1 MYYSTNFLYYSPRRS
16 MAFSIVSISE
26 TVVTVRPMIPGPNK
40 DVNVQRNEF
49 DAAIENGNIDFSM
62 YAKQNA
68 VIDGFNKVST
78 NKLRGGVAVVTRW
91 PHKPK
96 TAGSS
101 PAPATK
107 Q

>member
-1 MYYSTNFLYYSPRRS
+1 MHYDKNFLYYSPRRS
-16 MAFSIVSISE
+16 ITFSIVSISE
-26 TVVTVRPMIPGPNK
+26 SVVTVRPMIAGPNK
-40 DVNVQRNEF
+40 DVNVPRDEF
-49 DAAIENGNIDFSM
+49 DKAIENGNIDFSM

-78 NKLRGGVAVVTRW
+78 NKLRGGEVVTRG